1 MKKMNDQ
8 DYIKTGAELAD
19 GWTWTHTGDG
29 KTLSTIKA
37 PHGFRFYRVNDGF
50 SQVGLDALA
59 AQLVRQVDEHHEV
72 FAKRTKTHVCSALV
86 DGGNSLAMQRG
97 PDRTMNTIK
106 AVVDSGVLEAI
117 DND

>member
-1 MKKMNDQ
+1 MTDQ
-8 DYIKTGAELAD
+8 DYIKAGIELAD
-19 GWTWTHTGDG
+19 GWSIKGDTGIYGPD
-29 KTLSTIKA
+29 
-37 PHGFRFYRVNDGF
+37 GFRMGWVDKPFQF
-50 SQVGLDALA
+50 GLDALA